1 MKIYLDACAIQ
12 RPLDDK
18 SQVRIAL
25 EANAIIHIIQ
35 KCEEGELELYSSD
48 VLLYELSRITNLNR
62 RNQVFECANIATT
75 IISLNDD
82 VAQLAD
88 VYVQQGAKPFDAF
101 HLASAQLAQ
110 VDYFCTCDDKFLKK
124 CKLISNLT
132 IRVVSPLT
140 LVEEIDS

>member
-18 SQVRIAL
+18 SQVRIML
-25 EANAIIHIIQ
+25 EANAIIHVIQ
-35 KCEEGELELYSSD
+35 KCEEGELELFSSD

-62 RNQVFECANIATT
+62 RNQVVESANVATT

-82 VAQLAD
+82 VERLAQI
-88 VYVQQGAKPFDAF
+88 YVQQGLKQFDAF
-101 HLASAQLAQ
+101 HLASAELAQ
-110 VDYFCTCDDKFLKK
+110 IDYFCTCDDKLLKK
-124 CKLISNLT
+124 CKQLSNLT

-140 LVEEIDS
+140 LVEEIDQ